1 MKKQYQRVQA
11 MRSAAGDEAAARSDS
26 TARQTHPSREPTI
39 SDVLG
44 DWRTG
49 PGSLH
54 HRLSTAL
61 VKAINHGDLPKGSG
75 IPPER
80 VLADILGISR
90 GTVASALKT
99 LRESGHIES
108 RRGSGSRV
116 RESPP
121 APDRHQEAILSNPF
135 LRTALLPD
143 REMIWFTL
151 AKMPASDEVREAVQ
165 TALTGADLDTLLA
178 THGYATVGTPSL
190 REAIA
195 RHYTDWGFPTKQQEI
210 LVTSGAQQALSL
222 VMADTVASGGPIVI
236 EDPSYSGAVDFL
248 HASDTNPTALPAA
261 ADGSHIKHI
270 PRALAERPGGLVYL
284 VTSFHNPTGSVLSDS
299 ARRLAADVFESTD
312 ALLVEDSSLSHV
324 TLGSPPPLPLSA
336 TMRHPNTVV
345 IDSISKV
352 FWGGLRVGWVRS
364 SADVIRRLSRLKSVH
379 DLATSILSQVVG
391 TLLLPQL
398 PDAGRRLEERIL
410 PRLELLMGLIDEHLP
425 EWSYVRPDGGFSL
438 WVTIPFGDSEKFTE
452 LAMLHGVAVVS
463 GNTFSATA
471 TQPRCLRIPF
481 VLDEESIREG
491 VHRLTKAWAE
501 YKGIV
506 RHPRGPNVIV

>member
-1 MKKQYQRVQA
+1 M
-11 MRSAAGDEAAARSDS
+11 
-26 TARQTHPSREPTI
+26 
-39 SDVLG
+39 
-44 DWRTG
+44 
-49 PGSLH
+49 
-54 HRLSTAL
+54 
-61 VKAINHGDLPKGSG
+61 VKAIDHGDLPKGSG

-195 RHYTDWGFPTKQQEI
+195 RHYTDWGFPTKEEEI

-222 VMADTVASGGPIVI
+222 VMADAVASGGPIVI

-248 HASDTNPTALPAA
+248 HASDTDPTALPVA
-261 ADGSHIKHI
+261 ADGSHIEHI

-284 VTSFHNPTGSVLSDS
+284 VTSFHNPTGSVLPDS